1 MKVLAAFFFALLVS
15 SLLLNA
21 EESTNVIIPKP
32 RLLKPLHGHFL
43 LNAQTRIY
51 SDTNLS
57 LNATEYLQ
65 EHLLLQAGFR
75 LNRGETGGQNTISFQ
90 RNPDLKNEA
99 YTLDITTDKI
109 TIGANSQS
117 GFFYA
122 IVSLMQLMSPAVWA
136 EQKSDIPKKSWSIPA
151 CSIDDEPRFQW
162 RGMMLDSARN
172 FFSVDYVKKFIDRMA
187 QHKLNLFHW
196 HLTDDE
202 GWRIEI
208 KQYPLLTEIGSRRGP
223 GTALPFSFYP
233 AMRGPKDKK
242 QEGYYSQAEIKEIVA
257 YAAKRSVNVLP
268 EIDIPA
274 HAKAAVTAY
283 PELLQAP
290 DDTSRYT
297 SVQKVSNNTI
307 DPGLASSY
315 LFLENVIT
323 EVTQLFPYQYIHLG
337 GDEIPKGAWVKS
349 PAVVDLMQK
358 ERLNNTREVEAHF
371 FTKMEKILAKHHRK
385 MIAWQEIRADS
396 NALSGDTIIMAWRGN
411 GAGKKAAKE
420 QLQVIMA
427 PAQFLYFDQQY
438 IKDKNEFGHTWAG
451 PTDTEEAYSYNPT
464 AGIPNDA
471 AEYVLGVHGT
481 LWSETALNEEIADY
495 LAWPRLFSL
504 AEIGW
509 SPQNGRH
516 WDEFK
521 VRAFGEGLK
530 RLQYQNITYRAPQRT
545 TVDPYDEKSTSQ

>member
-1 MKVLAAFFFALLVS
+1 MKVFAAIFFALLLT

-32 RLLKPLHGHFL
+32 RLLTPLEGHFL
-43 LNAQTRIY
+43 LNGQTRYY
-51 SDTNLS
+51 SDSPLA
-57 LNATEYLQ
+57 LNAVDYLQ
-65 EHLLLQAGFR
+65 EHLLLQADFR
-75 LNRGETGGQNTISFQ
+75 LNMGEKSGRSILDFR
-90 RNPDLKNEA
+90 RNPDLTKEA
-99 YTLDITTDKI
+99 YTLDVTADKI
-109 TIGANSQS
+109 VIGANSQA

-122 IVSLMQLMSPAVWA
+122 TVSLMQLMDPVIWS
-136 EQKSDIPKKSWSIPA
+136 QHKSDSPRKSWVVPA
-151 CSIDDEPRFQW
+151 CSIDDAPRFRW

-172 FFSVDYVKKFIDRMA
+172 FFSVEYVKKFIDRMA

-208 KQYPLLTEIGSRRGP
+208 KHYPLLTDIGSRRGP

-242 QEGYYSQAEIKEIVA
+242 QEGYYSQDDIKEIVA

-283 PELLQAP
+283 PELLQDP
-290 DDTSRYT
+290 NDTSRYT

-315 LFLENVIT
+315 VFLDNVIK
-323 EVTQLFPYQYIHLG
+323 EVTQLFPYEYIHLG
-337 GDEIPKGAWVKS
+337 GDEVPKGAWEKS
-349 PAVVDLMQK
+349 PAVAKLMQN
-358 ERLNNTREVEAHF
+358 EHFENIREVEAYF
-371 FTKMEKILAKHHRK
+371 FTKMDRTLAKYNRK
-385 MIAWQEIRADS
+385 MIAWQEVRAHS
-396 NALSGDTIIMAWRGN
+396 SALRSETIIMAWRGN
-411 GAGKKAAKE
+411 GAGKKAAEE
-420 QLQVIMA
+420 QHQVIMS

-451 PTDTEEAYSYNPT
+451 PTDTKDAYSYNPT
-464 AGIPNDA
+464 AGLTNDA
-471 AEYVLGVHGT
+471 AAFVLGVHGC
-481 LWSETALNEEIADY
+481 LWSETALTEKIADY

-509 SPQNGRH
+509 CPQNERN

-521 VRAFGEGLK
+521 VRALNKGLK
-530 RLQYQNITYRAPQRT
+530 RLQYQNVTYRPPQMKKA
-545 TVDPYDEKSTSQ
+545 DSD